1 MPRKGVRII
10 KEQYVCYSCA
20 TTYDVTEK
28 IWKCTCGGLLDL
40 VKDETTFDISR
51 LQEGPPTMWRYID
64 ALPFKRNST
73 SWQAITLGEGY
84 TPLIKLDHSEP
95 NTFVK
100 VDYMM
105 PTLSFKDRGAAVLIA
120 KAKEIGVTK
129 VIADSSG
136 NAGTS
141 IAAYAARA
149 GIACDV
155 FLREGTS
162 PKKIA
167 QVKAHGAN
175 VRAIKGT
182 REDVAR
188 AAQTAVNEENIFY
201 ASHVYNPFFYEGTKT
216 YAYEIWEQLKCAP
229 DALIIPV
236 GNGTLLLG
244 AYYGF
249 MELLESGLIK
259 KMPKLIAIQAENCA
273 PLAKGFM
280 SHGPFEPVENKGTI
294 AEGIAIAA
302 PARAVQI
309 LEKIRDTDGEIITT
323 TEEEIIQ
330 ARITL
335 AGKGFY
341 VEPTTA
347 ANYAGYLK
355 YKHSPSERII
365 IPLCG
370 AGIKSN

>member
-1 MPRKGVRII
+1 M
-10 KEQYVCYSCA
+10 KEQYICHSCHR
-20 TTYDVTEK
+20 TYDVTEN
-28 IWKCTCGGLLDL
+28 IWKCECGGLLDL
-40 VKDETTFDISR
+40 IKEPLDIDPSKWEKDIPS
-51 LQEGPPTMWRYID
+51 LWRYVD
-64 ALPFKRNST
+64 VLPFEQDSPVWKSVT
-73 SWQAITLGEGY
+73 MGEGF
-84 TPLIKLDHSEP
+84 TPLVILDESEP

-120 KAKEIGVTK
+120 KAKELGVTK
-129 VIADSSG
+129 VIEDSSG

-149 GIACDV
+149 GIQCHIY
-155 FLREGTS
+155 LSESTS

-175 VRAIKGT
+175 VHAVKGN

-188 AAQTAVNEENIFY
+188 AAIEAVTKEKTFY
-201 ASHVYNPFFYEGTKT
+201 ASHIYNPYFFEGTKT
-216 YAYEIWEQLKCAP
+216 YAYEIWEQMGTAP
-229 DALIIPV
+229 DSLIIPV

-249 MELLESGLIK
+249 KELLAAGLIE
-259 KMPKLIAIQAENCA
+259 KMPKMIAIQAEKCA
-273 PLAKGFM
+273 PLAKAFVNN
-280 SHGPFEPVENKGTI
+280 EKAAKEVVNEGTV

-302 PARAVQI
+302 PARSEQVLAAVR
-309 LEKIRDTDGEIITT
+309 ETNGKIITT
-323 TEEEIIQ
+323 SEEEIIK
-330 ARITL
+330 ARETL
-335 AGKGFY
+335 AKKGFY

-355 YKHSPSERII
+355 YLHRADEKIV

-370 AGIKSN
+370 AGIKAK

>member
-1 MPRKGVRII
+1 VS
-10 KEQYVCYSCA
+10 EH
-20 TTYDVTEK
+20 
-28 IWKCTCGGLLDL
+28 IWKCICGGLLNL
-40 VKDETTFDISR
+40 VKKERRINLSNI
-51 LQEGPPTMWRYID
+51 PAYPKTMWRFID
-64 ALPFKRNST
+64 VLPFENQST
-73 SWQAITLGEGY
+73 WMSITMGEGG
-84 TPLIKLDHSEP
+84 TPLIPIDYSDP

-120 KAKEIGVTK
+120 KAKELGVTK

-141 IAAYAARA
+141 IAAYAKRA
-149 GIACDV
+149 GITCDI
-155 FLREGTS
+155 FLEEGTS

-175 VRAIKGT
+175 IRAIHGT
-182 REDVAR
+182 REDVAA
-188 AAQTAVNEENIFY
+188 AAQKAVMEEGIFY

-216 YAYEIWEQLKCAP
+216 YAYEIWEELKGVP
-229 DALIIPV
+229 DSLIIPV

-249 MELLESGLIK
+249 KELVELGLIQK
-259 KMPKLIAIQAENCA
+259 APKLIAVQAENCA
-273 PLAKGFM
+273 PLAKAFIEDK
-280 SHGPFEPVENKGTI
+280 PIAEEVVNQGTL

-302 PARAVQI
+302 PARSEQI
-309 LEKIRDTDGEIITT
+309 LDAIRATNGMILTT
-323 TEEEIIQ
+323 TEEEIAN
-330 ARITL
+330 ARSLL
-335 AGKGFY
+335 ARKGFY

-355 YKHSPSERII
+355 YKSSRDERVI

-370 AGIKSN
+370 AGIKTN